1 MTYKEFIAKLVDYV
15 RQSGDWKVQDLIP
28 RMVFSNKVQTMGTN
42 AHNIFIN
49 PDFAASLTMPQVVGV
64 LWHEALHDLYD
75 HHKVPWA
82 RYDISSGLS
91 PQQWHHLANVAM
103 DLIIND
109 TVLASGQELPPE
121 GIFRDDFPYITDDMT
136 TSHKVFKAMLQ
147 HLQEQRQNARQNSRG
162 GSSSS
167 SSSSTSED
175 EGEQSQEEVVIEI
188 SPDDPIAKA
197 MDNQIQQEADDQAIA
212 NEPPQS
218 PDDSE
223 DDDDTSSSSSSSNS
237 ISKEEK
243 EEKQSQIDDARQ
255 SIDDARKQL
264 DDEEQKLRDRLN
276 ELNQD
281 SDEDDDDEYDEDE
294 DDDEEDDNFDE
305 SDGTEDDEDD
315 EDGLDNSDEEDEEFE
330 DDEDDD
336 DYGPDDDDD
345 DDASEKEDIE
355 NRLKELEDKRK
366 ELEEK
371 SDELDKMQEE
381 LDSLGPD
388 DSEDDDD
395 TYDDSDED
403 DSLADD
409 QDLDEDDSSEDDD
422 EDSEDDSEE
431 DDSAEAGDLDDSL
444 SDDTPL
450 SELLSDLVEEI
461 STEVL
466 RDLTAVDKTKKMPIP
481 ALLNAKVTWID
492 KVFSRVG
499 RYLAQ
504 QNRDRTFSRPARRNP
519 YGLPDSKYKTP
530 QKGSVIRD
538 YKPTVCFY
546 LDASG
551 SMYDYYYENGKRI
564 EISGPEIIRKKLA
577 QRAQLLKD
585 TRSIVIPFSYEL
597 GRPIDVTAEFPKGPS
612 RAIGGGTNLNNVI
625 NDINKNSFDVS
636 VIITDATETLYIDRI
651 DNNRDVVIVL
661 PDESSISGDTSRR
674 NIEIIQQEDLLK

>member
-1 MTYKEFIAKLVDYV
+1 MTYKEFIDKLVDYV

-49 PDFAASLTMPQVVGV
+49 PNFAASLTMPQVVGV

-91 PQQWHHLANVAM
+91 PQQWHNLANVAM

-109 TVLASGQELPPE
+109 TILASGQELPPE

-147 HLQEQRQNARQNSRG
+147 HLQEQRQNASQNPQ
-162 GSSSS
+162 GSSSNL
-167 SSSSTSED
+167 SSSSTSND
-175 EGEQSQEEVVIEI
+175 EGEGGQSQETAVMQI

-197 MDNQIQQEADDQAIA
+197 MANQAQQDADDRAVA

-218 PDDSE
+218 PDDSQDSE
-223 DDDDTSSSSSSSNS
+223 DNASSSSSS
-237 ISKEEK
+237 ISTQEK

-255 SIDDARKQL
+255 SINDARKQL
-264 DDEEQKLRDRLN
+264 EDEEQKLKDRLD

-281 SDEDDDDEYDEDE
+281 SDEENDDSTDDS
-294 DDDEEDDNFDE
+294 DE
-305 SDGTEDDEDD
+305 SDDTDETDEVDDSE
-315 EDGLDNSDEEDEEFE
+315 NN
-330 DDEDDD
+330 
-336 DYGPDDDDD
+336 

-355 NRLKELEDKRK
+355 NKLKELEDKRK
-366 ELEEK
+366 ELEEQ

-381 LDSLGPD
+381 LDSLSTD
-388 DSEDDDD
+388 DSEDDGS
-395 TYDDSDED
+395 TDED
-403 DSLADD
+403 DLEDN
-409 QDLDEDDSSEDDD
+409 DLEEGN
-422 EDSEDDSEE
+422 EGDSEDDST
-431 DDSAEAGDLDDSL
+431 EADDLDDS
-444 SDDTPL
+444 SNNDAPL
-450 SELLSDLVEEI
+450 SELLGDLVDEI
-461 STEVL
+461 GTEVL
-466 RDLTAVDKTKKMPIP
+466 RDLTAVDKTARVPIP
-481 ALLNAKVTWID
+481 ALRNSQVTWID

-519 YGLPDSKYKTP
+519 YGLPDSEYKTP
-530 QKGSVIRD
+530 QKGSLIRD

-551 SMYDYYYENGKRI
+551 SMYWDGN
-564 EISGPEIIRKKLA
+564 GPEIIRQKLA
-577 QRAQLLKD
+577 QKAQLLKD
-585 TRSIVIPFSYEL
+585 TRSIVIPFSDAL
-597 GRPIDVTAEFPKGPS
+597 GRPIDVTAEFPTQRGPS
-612 RAIGGGTNLNNVI
+612 IGGGTDLDNVI

-636 VIITDATETLYIDRI
+636 VIITDATERLYIDRI
-651 DNNRDVVIVL
+651 DKNRDVVIVL
-661 PDESSISGDTSRR
+661 PSERSIVGDISRR
-674 NIEIIQQEDLLK
+674 NIEIIQQEDLLE

>member
-1 MTYKEFIAKLVDYV
+1 MIYKEFIDKLVDYV

-49 PDFAASLTMPQVVGV
+49 PNFAASLTMPQVVGV

-91 PQQWHHLANVAM
+91 QQQWHHLTNVAM

-121 GIFRDDFPYITDDMT
+121 GIFREDFPYITDDMT
-136 TSHKVFKAMLQ
+136 TSHQVFKAMLK
-147 HLQEQRQNARQNSRG
+147 HLQEQHQANNQGSRG

-167 SSSSTSED
+167 STSNS
-175 EGEQSQEEVVIEI
+175 EGEGGQSQQDVVIEI

-197 MDNQIQQEADDQAIA
+197 MANQAQQEADDQAVA
-212 NEPPQS
+212 DEPPQS
-218 PDDSE
+218 PDESGDS
-223 DDDDTSSSSSSSNS
+223 DNTSSSSSSSSS
-237 ISKEEK
+237 ISQEERD
-243 EEKQSQIDDARQ
+243 EKQSQIDEARQ
-255 SIDDARKQL
+255 SIDEARSQL
-264 DDEEQKLRDRLN
+264 EDEEQKLQDRLN

-281 SDEDDDDEYDEDE
+281 SDEGDDDDSGES
-294 DDDEEDDNFDE
+294 DDDEKPDE
-305 SDGTEDDEDD
+305 GS
-315 EDGLDNSDEEDEEFE
+315 EDEQA
-330 DDEDDD
+330 DSS
-336 DYGPDDDDD
+336 
-345 DDASEKEDIE
+345 DDASEKEGIE

-366 ELEEK
+366 ELDEK

-381 LDSLGPD
+381 LDSLSTD
-388 DSEDDDD
+388 DSEGDDD
-395 TYDDSDED
+395 TDDGF
-403 DSLADD
+403 
-409 QDLDEDDSSEDDD
+409 DEDDSSQDDQGL
-422 EDSEDDSEE
+422 EDDSVEP
-431 DDSAEAGDLDDSL
+431 DDPDNS
-444 SDDTPL
+444 SDEDTPL
-450 SELLSDLVEEI
+450 PELLSDLVEEI

-466 RDLTAVDKTKKMPIP
+466 HDLTAVDKPKRMPIP
-481 ALLNAKVTWID
+481 ALLNTRVTWLD

-519 YGLPDSKYKTP
+519 YGLPDSEYRTP
-530 QKGSVIRD
+530 QKGSLIRD

-551 SMYDYYYENGKRI
+551 SMYNRGN
-564 EISGPEIIRKKLA
+564 GPEIIRQKLA

-585 TRSIVIPFSYEL
+585 TRSIVIPFSDAL
-597 GRPIDVTAEFPKGPS
+597 GKPIDVTAKFPYEYED
-612 RAIGGGTNLNNVI
+612 RFVGGTDLNNVI

-636 VIITDATETLYIDRI
+636 VIITDATERLYIDRI
-651 DNNRDVVIVL
+651 DNNHDVVVVL
-661 PDESSISGDTSRR
+661 PSERSIVGNTSRR
-674 NIEIIQQEDLLK
+674 NIEIIQQEDLLE

>member
-1 MTYKEFIAKLVDYV
+1 MTYKEFIDKLVDYV

-28 RMVFSNKVQTMGTN
+28 RMVFSNKVRTMGTN

-49 PDFAASLTMPQVVGV
+49 PNFAASLTMPQVVGV

-82 RYDISSGLS
+82 RYDVSSGLS
-91 PQQWHHLANVAM
+91 PQQWHHLTNVAM

-109 TVLASGQELPPE
+109 TVLASGQELPPD

-136 TSHKVFKAMLQ
+136 TSHKVFKAMLK
-147 HLQEQRQNARQNSRG
+147 HLQEQRQNAGQNFQK

-167 SSSSTSED
+167 SSSSTSDD
-175 EGEQSQEEVVIEI
+175 EGEGGQSQEEVVIEI

-197 MDNQIQQEADDQAIA
+197 MANQIQQEEDDEAIA

-218 PDDSE
+218 PEDSDDS
-223 DDDDTSSSSSSSNS
+223 DDASSSSSSSNS
-237 ISKEEK
+237 ISKEERD
-243 EEKQSQIDDARQ
+243 EKQSQIDEARQ
-255 SIDDARKQL
+255 SIDDARNQL
-264 DDEEQKLRDRLN
+264 EDEEKKLRDRLD

-281 SDEDDDDEYDEDE
+281 SDDEDDDDE
-294 DDDEEDDNFDE
+294 DDDEEDDDFDE
-305 SDGTEDDEDD
+305 SDEPEDDEDD
-315 EDGLDNSDEEDEEFE
+315 EDGLDNSDEGDEEFE
-330 DDEDDD
+330 NDDDDDFTDDEDDN
-336 DYGPDDDDD
+336 
-345 DDASEKEDIE
+345 DASEKEDIE
-355 NRLKELEDKRK
+355 NKLKELEDRRN
-366 ELEEK
+366 ELDEK

-381 LDSLGPD
+381 LDSLSTD
-388 DSEDDDD
+388 DPEDDDD

-409 QDLDEDDSSEDDD
+409 QDLDEDDSGEDNE
-422 EDSEDDSEE
+422 EDSEEDSEE
-431 DDSAEAGDLDDSL
+431 DDDSAEMDDPDESPN
-444 SDDTPL
+444 DDTPL

-466 RDLTAVDKTKKMPIP
+466 RDLTAVDKTERMPIP
-481 ALLNAKVTWID
+481 ALLNAQVTWID

-519 YGLPDSKYKTP
+519 YGLPDSEYKTP

-551 SMYDYYYENGKRI
+551 SMYHYYYEDGKRI

-585 TRSIVIPFSYEL
+585 TRSIVIPFSNAL
-597 GRPIDVTAEFPKGPS
+597 GKPIDVTAKFPYEYS
-612 RAIGGGTNLNNVI
+612 SSFVSGTNLNNVI

-636 VIITDATETLYIDRI
+636 VIITDATETLYVDRI
-651 DNNRDVVIVL
+651 SNNRDVVIVL
-661 PDESSISGDTSRR
+661 PDDSSISGDTTRR

>member
-1 MTYKEFIAKLVDYV
+1 MTYKEFIDKLVDYV

-49 PDFAASLTMPQVVGV
+49 PSFAASLTMPQVVGV

-82 RYDISSGLS
+82 RYDVSSGLS
-91 PQQWHHLANVAM
+91 RQQWHYLTNVAM

-109 TVLASGQELPPE
+109 TVLASGQELPPD

-147 HLQEQRQNARQNSRG
+147 HLREQRQNASQNSQK

-167 SSSSTSED
+167 SSSSTSND
-175 EGEQSQEEVVIEI
+175 EGEGGQSQEEVVIEI

-197 MDNQIQQEADDQAIA
+197 MANQIQQEADDEAIA
-212 NEPPQS
+212 DEPPQS
-218 PDDSE
+218 PQDSDDS
-223 DDDDTSSSSSSSNS
+223 DDASSSSSSSSS

-243 EEKQSQIDDARQ
+243 DEKQSQIDEARQ
-255 SIDDARKQL
+255 SIEDARNQL
-264 DDEEQKLRDRLN
+264 EEEEQKLRDRLD

-281 SDEDDDDEYDEDE
+281 STDDGDDDAGDLGESGEVEETDENDTDETDDDDV
-294 DDDEEDDNFDE
+294 
-305 SDGTEDDEDD
+305 
-315 EDGLDNSDEEDEEFE
+315 
-330 DDEDDD
+330 
-336 DYGPDDDDD
+336 
-345 DDASEKEDIE
+345 SEKEDIE
-355 NRLKELEDKRK
+355 NKLKELEDKRK
-366 ELEEK
+366 ELDEK

-381 LDSLGPD
+381 LNSLGTD
-388 DSEDDDD
+388 GSEDDDD
-395 TYDDSDED
+395 TYDDSDKD
-403 DSLADD
+403 DSSTDD
-409 QDLDEDDSSEDDD
+409 EDSDEDDSEEGNEENTEEEENTEGEEDT
-422 EDSEDDSEE
+422 EE
-431 DDSAEAGDLDDSL
+431 DDSAETDDLDDS
-444 SDDTPL
+444 SKDDTPL
-450 SELLSDLVEEI
+450 SELLGELVDEI

-466 RDLTAVDKTKKMPIP
+466 RDLTAVDKTQRMPIP

-519 YGLPDSKYKTP
+519 YGLPDSEYKTP

-551 SMYDYYYENGKRI
+551 SMYDSYYEDGKRI
-564 EISGPEIIRKKLA
+564 EVSRPEIIRKKLA

-585 TRSIVIPFSYEL
+585 TRSIVIPFSSAL
-597 GRPIDVTAEFPKGPS
+597 GRPIDVTAKFPYDYS
-612 RAIGGGTNLNNVI
+612 SSFVSGTDLDNVI

-636 VIITDATETLYIDRI
+636 VIITDATETLYVDRI
-651 DNNRDVVIVL
+651 DNNHDVVIVL
-661 PDESSISGDTSRR
+661 PDERSISGDTSRR
-674 NIEIIQQEDLLK
+674 NIEIIQQEDLLE

>member
-1 MTYKEFIAKLVDYV
+1 MTYKEFIDKLVDYV

-28 RMVFSNKVQTMGTN
+28 RMVFSDKVQTMGTN

-49 PDFAASLTMPQVVGV
+49 PNFAASLTMPQVVGV

-82 RYDISSGLS
+82 RYDVSSGLS
-91 PQQWHHLANVAM
+91 PQQWHHLTNVAM

-109 TVLASGQELPPE
+109 TVLASGQELPPN

-147 HLQEQRQNARQNSRG
+147 HLQEQRQNANQNPQK

-167 SSSSTSED
+167 SSSSASDD
-175 EGEQSQEEVVIEI
+175 EGQGGQSQEEVVVEI

-197 MDNQIQQEADDQAIA
+197 MANQVQQEEDDQAIA

-218 PDDSE
+218 PQDSDDS
-223 DDDDTSSSSSSSNS
+223 DDASSSSSS

-243 EEKQSQIDDARQ
+243 DEKQSQIDDARQ
-255 SIDDARKQL
+255 SIDDARNQL
-264 DDEEQKLRDRLN
+264 EDEEQKLRDRLN

-281 SDEDDDDEYDEDE
+281 SAEGDDGDANDLDES
-294 DDDEEDDNFDE
+294 DDEETDE
-305 SDGTEDDEDD
+305 TG
-315 EDGLDNSDEEDEEFE
+315 EDEQGDSSE
-330 DDEDDD
+330 
-336 DYGPDDDDD
+336 
-345 DDASEKEDIE
+345 DASEKEDIE

-366 ELEEK
+366 ELDDK

-381 LDSLGPD
+381 LDSLSTED
-388 DSEDDDD
+388 DSEADTDTDDE
-395 TYDDSDED
+395 SDEI
-403 DSLADD
+403 DSPTDD
-409 QDLDEDDSSEDDD
+409 QDLEED
-422 EDSEDDSEE
+422 
-431 DDSAEAGDLDDSL
+431 DDSAEANDSGDSSNDAS
-444 SDDTPL
+444 L

-466 RDLTAVDKTKKMPIP
+466 RDLTAVDKTARVPIP

-519 YGLPDSKYKTP
+519 YGLPDSEYKTP
-530 QKGSVIRD
+530 QKGSIIRD

-551 SMYDYYYENGKRI
+551 SMYRTQYENGKRI
-564 EISGPEIIRKKLA
+564 EVSGPEIIRQKLA

-585 TRSIVIPFSYEL
+585 TRSIVIPFSTSL
-597 GRPIDVTAEFPKGPS
+597 GKPIDVTAKFPYDYS
-612 RAIGGGTNLNNVI
+612 SSFVSGTNLNNVI

-636 VIITDATETLYIDRI
+636 VIITDATETLYVDRI

>member
-1 MTYKEFIAKLVDYV
+1 MTYKEFIDKLVDYV

-28 RMVFSNKVQTMGTN
+28 RMVFSDKVQTMGTN

-49 PDFAASLTMPQVVGV
+49 PNFAASLTMPQVVGV

-82 RYDISSGLS
+82 RYDVSSGLS
-91 PQQWHHLANVAM
+91 PQQWHHLTNVAM

-109 TVLASGQELPPE
+109 TVLASGQELPPN

-147 HLQEQRQNARQNSRG
+147 HLQEQRQNANQNSQK

-167 SSSSTSED
+167 SSSSNSND
-175 EGEQSQEEVVIEI
+175 EGEGGQSQEEVVVEI

-197 MDNQIQQEADDQAIA
+197 MANQIQQEADDQAIA

-218 PDDSE
+218 PQDSDDS
-223 DDDDTSSSSSSSNS
+223 DDASSSSSS

-243 EEKQSQIDDARQ
+243 DEKQSQIDDARQ
-255 SIDDARKQL
+255 SIDDARNQL
-264 DDEEQKLRDRLN
+264 EDEEQKLRDRLN

-281 SDEDDDDEYDEDE
+281 SDEGDDGDANDLGES
-294 DDDEEDDNFDE
+294 DDEETDE
-305 SDGTEDDEDD
+305 TG
-315 EDGLDNSDEEDEEFE
+315 EDEQGDSSE
-330 DDEDDD
+330 
-336 DYGPDDDDD
+336 
-345 DDASEKEDIE
+345 DASEKEDIE

-366 ELEEK
+366 ELDDK

-381 LDSLGPD
+381 LDSLSTED
-388 DSEDDDD
+388 DSEADTDTDDE
-395 TYDDSDED
+395 SDEI
-403 DSLADD
+403 DSPTDD
-409 QDLDEDDSSEDDD
+409 QDLGEDD
-422 EDSEDDSEE
+422 EE
-431 DDSAEAGDLDDSL
+431 DLGEGDSAEANDPDDS
-444 SDDTPL
+444 SNDDAPL
-450 SELLSDLVEEI
+450 SELLGDLVEEI

-466 RDLTAVDKTKKMPIP
+466 RDLTAVDKTQRMPIP

-499 RYLAQ
+499 HYLAQ

-519 YGLPDSKYKTP
+519 YGLPDSEYKTP
-530 QKGSVIRD
+530 QKGSIIRD

-551 SMYDYYYENGKRI
+551 SMYSSYYENGKRI

-636 VIITDATETLYIDRI
+636 VIITDATETLYVDRI
-651 DNNRDVVIVL
+651 DSNHDVVIVL